1 MLFIMQTYM
10 CVRIHNKTRD
20 FADNQ
25 TLASSRHTTTRG
37 VETEKGN
44 PRIPQVDNGKRGSG
58 SYFV

>member
-1 MLFIMQTYM
+1 MQEGGLM
-10 CVRIHNKTRD
+10 CVRKHNKTRD

-58 SYFV
+58 S

>member
-1 MLFIMQTYM
+1 M
-10 CVRIHNKTRD
+10 CVRKHNKTRD

-25 TLASSRHTTTRG
+25 TLASSRQTTTRG

-44 PRIPQVDNGKRGSG
+44 PRIPQLDNGKRGSG